1 MNDILRID
9 RFPSG
14 QIFLPPSKSV
24 GHRALICGALAGG
37 GTVRNA
43 GDNDDIR
50 ATIRCL
56 SALGAELSSLDSE
69 ADDTNKAS
77 GNSDSWRIESGRASR
92 LRTPTTLDC
101 GESGSTLRF
110 LIPLAAL
117 YGSEVTF
124 TGRGRL
130 MERPLDVYETCLG
143 GKGVSFRR
151 KDGSLTV
158 RGPLPPGVFR
168 LPGDVSSQFI
178 TGLLLAL
185 PLLSQ
190 DSLILLETPLQ
201 SASYVDLT
209 LAVLADYG
217 IKIENNEHKY
227 YKIYGNQR
235 YRVRDYAVE
244 ADYSGAAFFLAAAA
258 LGRPLELMGLN
269 LASVQGD
276 RAFLDL
282 LRQAGYEVQTGP
294 HGGIKV
300 TPSSD
305 EMVKAASDGEQRSA
319 AASSVIRPRPL
330 TVDVGDIPD
339 LVPPLAAL
347 LAFADGESRIEN
359 AERLRIKESDR
370 LATVTRQL
378 NRLGAEVIE
387 GRDSL
392 IICGKPQ
399 LRGGLCFGENDHR
412 IAMMCGVAAIGCETR
427 VTIDGYDCVK
437 KSYPGFWRDFMG
449 KEKS

>member
-56 SALGAELSSLDSE
+56 SALGAKLSSVDGVDGCSGE
-69 ADDTNKAS
+69 DG

-92 LRTPTTLDC
+92 LRTPVTLDC

-143 GKGVSFRR
+143 GKGVSFQR
-151 KDGSLTV
+151 KDGCLTV
-158 RGPLPPGVFR
+158 RGPLSPGVFR

-217 IKIENNEHKY
+217 IQIENNEHKY

-235 YRVRDYAVE
+235 YRVREYAVE

-282 LRQAGYEVQTGP
+282 LRQAGYDIQTGP
-294 HGGIKV
+294 HGGIAV
-300 TPSSD
+300 
-305 EMVKAASDGEQRSA
+305 
-319 AASSVIRPRPL
+319 ASSLTRPSADATVIRPRPL
-330 TVDVGDIPD
+330 IVDVGDIPD

-347 LAFADGESRIEN
+347 LAFADGESRIVN
-359 AERLRIKESDR
+359 AGRLRIKESDR

-378 NRLGAEVIE
+378 NRLGAQVIE

-392 IICGKPQ
+392 IIHGKPQ
-399 LRGGLCFGENDHR
+399 LQGGLCFGENDHR
-412 IAMMCGVAAIGCETR
+412 IAMMCGVAAIGCETP

>member
-1 MNDILRID
+1 
-9 RFPSG
+9 
-14 QIFLPPSKSV
+14 
-24 GHRALICGALAGG
+24 
-37 GTVRNA
+37 
-43 GDNDDIR
+43 
-50 ATIRCL
+50 
-56 SALGAELSSLDSE
+56 
-69 ADDTNKAS
+69 
-77 GNSDSWRIESGRASR
+77 
-92 LRTPTTLDC
+92 
-101 GESGSTLRF
+101 
-110 LIPLAAL
+110 
-117 YGSEVTF
+117 
-124 TGRGRL
+124 
-130 MERPLDVYETCLG
+130 
-143 GKGVSFRR
+143 
-151 KDGSLTV
+151 
-158 RGPLPPGVFR
+158 
-168 LPGDVSSQFI
+168 
-178 TGLLLAL
+178 
-185 PLLSQ
+185 
-190 DSLILLETPLQ
+190 
-201 SASYVDLT
+201 
-209 LAVLADYG
+209 
-217 IKIENNEHKY
+217 
-227 YKIYGNQR
+227 
-235 YRVRDYAVE
+235 RVRDYAVE

-392 IICGKPQ
+392 IIRGKPQ